1 MPRKKINRHFHSR
14 LVRTEQRRNLTRLFV
29 FGALSL
35 GFLILIL
42 SGGLSVLAN
51 LAFFVSRRG
60 TTEVAPTSAPVFLS
74 PLVLTPLPLATNS
87 AQIKLSGFSQK
98 ETTIEIFLNEKSLGE
113 VKADDQGQFEKTI
126 TLNEDE
132 NQIYGVAQD
141 FLGNYSNPSEKIRII
156 FDQEPP
162 ELIIEAPEDS
172 RTFYQQQNQTIQV
185 KGQTEPD
192 AALYFN
198 DHLLILDSNGSFD
211 TRLKLQEGEN
221 ILKFLAR
228 DPAGNET
235 EKEVKVFY
243 QSQP

>member
-141 FLGNYSNPSEKIRII
+141 FLGNYSNPSEKTL
-156 FDQEPP
+156 DQ
-162 ELIIEAPEDS
+162 
-172 RTFYQQQNQTIQV
+172 
-185 KGQTEPD
+185 
-192 AALYFN
+192 
-198 DHLLILDSNGSFD
+198 
-211 TRLKLQEGEN
+211 
-221 ILKFLAR
+221 
-228 DPAGNET
+228 
-235 EKEVKVFY
+235 
-243 QSQP
+243 